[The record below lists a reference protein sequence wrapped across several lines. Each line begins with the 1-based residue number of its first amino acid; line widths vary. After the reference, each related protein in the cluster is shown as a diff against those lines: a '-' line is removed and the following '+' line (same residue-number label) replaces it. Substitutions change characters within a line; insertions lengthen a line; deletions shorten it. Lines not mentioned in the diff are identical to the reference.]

1 MSLHT
6 IVVDE
11 LAGRLRLRRART
23 DAIDHPR
30 STDLAA
36 RLSGASMRVLE
47 TTLAV
52 AAIAAAILI
61 GQAG

>member
-30 STDLAA
+30 PTDLAA
-36 RLSGASMRVLE
+36 RLSGTSMRVLE